1 MVIDIILKRMS
12 NNLKKKNNKILI
24 KDVNND
30 LVKDVNNDLV
40 KEKKVSIHNIVS
52 VVLIPDINEYINA
65 NLKDEIWW
73 SDEDYLL
80 FRKNLINDIKN
91 NKKSY

>member
-24 KDVNND
+24 
-30 LVKDVNNDLV
+30 KDVNNDLV

>member
-1 MVIDIILKRMS
+1 MILKRMS
-12 NNLKKKNNKILI
+12 NNLKKNNNKILI
-24 KDVNND
+24 K
-30 LVKDVNNDLV
+30 
-40 KEKKVSIHNIVS
+40 EKKVSINNRVS

-73 SDEDYLL
+73 SDKDYLL